1 MMEQRS
7 KLIKEWVERHR
18 DEAVDL
24 ARKLVQIYSVNL
36 PPNGS
41 EAEHQQFVADWMKEA
56 GAEIDKY
63 ELSEVPGLT
72 EHPAYMKGRH
82 YEGRPNVL
90 GTFQGSGGG
99 KSLIFSSHADT
110 VFEGTEKWTHP
121 PFEGV
126 IEDGKLYGRGAYD
139 MKGGLAA
146 SMMAVKCVRELGLPI
161 AGNVF
166 VESVIDE
173 EHGGANGTLAG
184 RLRGPAADMA
194 IIPEPTNLA
203 LYSAHLGGGIW
214 KATFEGRS
222 GIAFAG
228 EVLISALDA
237 SIAFA
242 HMLKEFDAYRR
253 HTIKAPAPWDASRMP
268 EVSVTKI
275 ISGDTHREIME
286 KLPASGEVQFW
297 IDSFPGVTGE
307 QVMESFMQ
315 FYDAHV
321 YKYPD
326 LLKCPPKI
334 TPLIRFLSA
343 SRMDERGLGGAFIR
357 TVQDA
362 GERMT
367 GSQGEPIGAPFACDG
382 FMFNLYS
389 PTPAL
394 VLGPAGANAHA
405 ADEYLDLDSYAALI
419 GWYAEI
425 IASWCGAPDEA

>member
-1 MMEQRS
+1 MEQRS
-7 KLIKEWVERHR
+7 VLIKEWVERHR
-18 DEAVDL
+18 DEAIQL
-24 ARKLVQIYSVNL
+24 AQQMVRIYSVNL

-41 EAEHQQFVADWMKEA
+41 EAEHQHFIAGWLKEA
-56 GAEIDKY
+56 GAEVDQY
-63 ELSEVPGLT
+63 ELSEVPSLT
-72 EHPAYMKGRH
+72 EHPAYMDGRN

-90 GTFQGSGGG
+90 GAFRGSGGG

-110 VFEGTEKWTHP
+110 VFEGTETWTHP

-126 IEDGKLYGRGAYD
+126 ITDGKLYGRGAYD

-146 SMMAVKCVRELGLPI
+146 SMMAVKCIRELGLPI
-161 AGNVF
+161 AGDIY

-203 LYSAHLGGGIW
+203 LYTAHLGGGIW

-222 GIAFAG
+222 GISFAG

-237 SIAFA
+237 SISFA
-242 HMLKEFDAYRR
+242 NLLKEFDAYRR
-253 HTIKAPAPWDASRMP
+253 YTIKAPAPWEESRTP
-268 EVSVTKI
+268 EVSVMKI
-275 ISGDTHREIME
+275 LSGDTHREIME
-286 KLPASGEVQFW
+286 KLPATGEVQFW
-297 IDSFPGVTGE
+297 IDSFPGLTGE
-307 QVMESFMQ
+307 EVLESFMK
-315 FYDAHV
+315 FYEANV

-326 LLKCPPKI
+326 LQKCPPKI
-334 TPLIRFLSA
+334 TPLIRFLSG
-343 SRMDERGLGGAFIR
+343 SKMDESGDGAAFLR
-357 TVQDA
+357 TVQEA
-362 GERMT
+362 GELMT
-367 GSQGEPIGAPFACDG
+367 GSSSAPVGAPFACDG

-394 VLGPAGANAHA
+394 VLGPAGGNAHA
-405 ADEYLDLDSYAALI
+405 ADEHLDLDSYVKLI

-425 IASWCGAPDEA
+425 IASWCGERKEA